1 MSTDPEKPTERDGD
15 VSRREFLGATGA
27 ALVVTAA
34 APVVGAQTPPGNGA
48 PVRPH
53 TAIRLTVNGSVQRVE
68 VDDHWTL
75 VAKSANGGRPSST
88 PSSAG

>member
-34 APVVGAQTPPGNGA
+34 APVVGAQTPPGN
-48 PVRPH
+48 
-53 TAIRLTVNGSVQRVE
+53 
-68 VDDHWTL
+68 
-75 VAKSANGGRPSST
+75 
-88 PSSAG
+88 